1 MIQPIYT
8 SVNNAD
14 IVPCGKKGFT
24 VKSEPIPLL
33 RDNYLGEY
41 RTQLEKAKARKNLG
55 IADEQSLLW
64 GNISGHIVE
73 QKDLVE
79 YIEQKW
85 KYSSDLVQNINTVKD
100 AIDYALLFISQY
112 EANTEEIAALRQE
125 FEQVK
130 SAVSEF
136 ETNVQEQ
143 LDTHTTNIETIQGNI
158 QEINQSISDLN
169 STIENIDVDQNILNW
184 ITQNLE
190 SSQTIKIE
198 EAIEIKISE
207 EDGNAVQVNNGVY
220 VKDLQP
226 ELDETNSQILTL
238 NQTQEELNSKIDQ
251 NTQNIT
257 TIQSD
262 LKVVSTYQTEL
273 PNETI
278 STVVEGTTVEQLKGK
293 SFTEIIDTLIFPT
306 YVREL
311 VQPQLFY
318 SSISSIVE
326 VNSEFQIPTLTF
338 IKNDAGEETNRV
350 ETVTYNNQEVE
361 SYSNIG
367 LYSYSATVSYN
378 AGEYLTDNKGQVTDK
393 RVEAGQI
400 STSVFVTATY
410 PWYAGNTSDITKQQ
424 LVEFGQSSGI
434 IDFSLS
440 GKAIVKLP
448 GQNTTLDSFLVDGG
462 LGYLNVDLNGW
473 TTSAETING
482 FPYKVWTKNDTYS
495 SALPHR
501 ITFTL
506 KQ

>member
-14 IVPCGKKGFT
+14 VVPCGKKGQII
-24 VKSEPIPLL
+24 KSDPIPLL

-41 RTQLEKAKARKNLG
+41 RTQLEKAKVRKNLG

-64 GNISGHIVE
+64 GNIDGKLE
-73 QKDLVE
+73 AQTDLVQ

-85 KYSSDLVQNINTVKD
+85 QYSSDLVENINTVKD
-100 AIDYALLFISQY
+100 AIDYALFFISQY

-143 LDTHTTNIETIQGNI
+143 LDTHTANIESIQSDIETINQTISNI
-158 QEINQSISDLN
+158 NDSIA
-169 STIENIDVDQNILNW
+169 NIDVDQNILNW

-190 SSQTIKIE
+190 GSQTIKIE
-198 EAIEIKISE
+198 ENIEVKISE
-207 EDGNAVQVNNGVY
+207 EAGNALQVNNGVY

-226 ELDETNSQILTL
+226 ELDETNSQIQTII
-238 NQTQEELNSKIDQ
+238 QTQGETNTKVEQ

-262 LKVVSTYQTEL
+262 LEVVSTYQTEL
-273 PNETI
+273 PNETV
-278 STVVEGTTVEQLKGK
+278 STVVSGATVEQLKGK

-306 YVREL
+306 SVRDL
-311 VQPQLFY
+311 VQPQLYY
-318 SSISSIVE
+318 SSMQSLVE
-326 VNSEFQIPTLTF
+326 VGSEFQIPTLTF
-338 IKNDAGEETNRV
+338 IKNDAGEETDRV
-350 ETVTYNNQEVE
+350 ERITYNGSEVN

-367 LYSYSATVSYN
+367 LYSYSATISYG
-378 AGEYLTDNKGQVTDK
+378 AGEYLIDNKGQVTDK
-393 RVEAGQI
+393 RIEAGQI
-400 STSVFVTATY
+400 STSVLVTATY
-410 PWYAGNTSDITKQQ
+410 PWYAGNTSDVTKQQ
-424 LVEFGQSSGI
+424 LVAFGSSSGTI
-434 IDFSLS
+434 NFSLS
-440 GKAIVKLP
+440 GKAVVKLP

-462 LGYLNVDLNGW
+462 LGYLNVDLSGW
-473 TTSAETING
+473 TTSTETING

>member
-14 IVPCGKKGFT
+14 IVPCGKKGFI

-41 RTQLEKAKARKNLG
+41 RTQLEKAKVRKNLG

-64 GNISGHIVE
+64 GNISGTIE
-73 QKDLVE
+73 AQKDLVQ

-85 KYSSDLVQNINTVKD
+85 KYSSDLVQNINTVKE
-100 AIDYALLFISQY
+100 AIDYALRFISQY

-136 ETNVQEQ
+136 ETNIQEQ
-143 LDTHTTNIETIQGNI
+143 LNTHTTNIETIQSSI
-158 QEINQSISDLN
+158 EEINQSISNLN
-169 STIENIDVDQNILNW
+169 SAIENIDVDQNILNW
-184 ITQNLE
+184 ITTNLQE
-190 SSQTIKIE
+190 SATIKIG
-198 EAIEIKISE
+198 EAIEVKVSE

-226 ELDETNSQILTL
+226 ELDETNSQILTI
-238 NQTQEELNSKIDQ
+238 NQTQEELSSKVDQ

-262 LKVVSTYQTEL
+262 LEVVSTYQTEL

-278 STVVEGTTVEQLKGK
+278 STVVQGTTVEQLKGK

-306 YVREL
+306 SVREL

-326 VNSEFQIPTLTF
+326 VGSEFQIPTLTF

-367 LYSYSATVSYN
+367 VYSYLATVSYN
-378 AGEYLTDNKGQVTDK
+378 AGEYLIDNKGQVTDK
-393 RVEAGQI
+393 RIEAGQI
-400 STSVFVTATY
+400 STSVLVTATY
-410 PWYAGNTSDITKQQ
+410 PWYAGNTSDITKQS
-424 LVEFGQSSGI
+424 LVAFGSSSGV

-440 GKAIVKLP
+440 GKAVIKLP

-473 TTSAETING
+473 STSTEMINNY
-482 FPYKVWTKNDTYS
+482 PYKVWTKNDTYS
-495 SALPHR
+495 SVLPHK

>member
-14 IVPCGKKGFT
+14 VVPCGKKGFT

-41 RTQLEKAKARKNLG
+41 RTQLEKAKVRKNLG

-64 GNISGHIVE
+64 GNIGGTIE
-73 QKDLVE
+73 AQTDLVQ

-85 KYSSDLVQNINTVKD
+85 KYSSDLVDNINTVKD
-100 AIDYALLFISQY
+100 AIDYALFFISQY
-112 EANTEEIAALRQE
+112 EANTEEIAALRKE

-130 SAVSEF
+130 LAVSEF

-143 LDTHTTNIETIQGNI
+143 LDTHTANIETIQRSI
-158 QEINQSISDLN
+158 ETINLAISAINDA
-169 STIENIDVDQNILNW
+169 IENIDVDQNILNW

-190 SSQTIKIE
+190 GSQTIKIE
-198 EAIEIKISE
+198 ENIEVKISE
-207 EDGNAVQVNNGVY
+207 EEGNALQVNNGVY
-220 VKDLQP
+220 VKNLQP
-226 ELDETNSQILTL
+226 ELDETNSQIQTII
-238 NQTQEELNSKIDQ
+238 QTQEETNTKVEQ

-262 LKVVSTYQTEL
+262 LEVVATYQTEL
-273 PNETI
+273 PDETV
-278 STVVEGTTVEQLKGK
+278 STVVSGATVEQLKGK

-306 YVREL
+306 SVREL
-311 VQPQLFY
+311 VQPQLYY
-318 SSISSIVE
+318 SSMQSLVE
-326 VNSEFQIPTLTF
+326 VGSEFQIPTLTF
-338 IKNDAGEETNRV
+338 IKNDAGEETDRV
-350 ETVTYNNQEVE
+350 EKITYNGSEVS
-361 SYSNIG
+361 SYSSIG
-367 LYSYSATVSYN
+367 LYSYSATVSYGS
-378 AGEYLTDNKGQVTDK
+378 GEYLIDNKGQTTDK
-393 RVEAGQI
+393 RIEAGQI
-400 STSVFVTATY
+400 STIAYVTATY
-410 PWYAGNTSDITKQQ
+410 PWYTGNTSDIIKQQ
-424 LVEFGQSSGI
+424 LVAFGSSSGAI
-434 IDFSLS
+434 NFSLS

-473 TTSAETING
+473 TTSTETING